1 MVGQNKPQVS
11 LPDSAFSKR
20 KKRSRSDSLLQK
32 IDKYVHWQ
40 ELENICRPVYK
51 SSRRGRPGIPVQ
63 FSLKCLIL
71 QYLYNLSDPALIVS
85 LNFCKKREGLF
96 HFGFW
101 NVTEQQNMS
110 RR

>member
-11 LPDSAFSKR
+11 LLDSAFSKR

-32 IDKYVHWQ
+32 IDKFVDWQ

-85 LNFCKKREGLF
+85 LNFCKSERPVIISA
-96 HFGFW
+96 W
-101 NVTEQQNMS
+101 RM
-110 RR
+110 